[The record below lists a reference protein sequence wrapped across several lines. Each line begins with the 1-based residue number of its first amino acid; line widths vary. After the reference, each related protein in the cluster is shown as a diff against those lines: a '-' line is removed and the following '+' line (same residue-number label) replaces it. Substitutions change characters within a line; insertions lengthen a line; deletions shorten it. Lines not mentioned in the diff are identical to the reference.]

1 MSEPSADALSRRLY
15 AALEHDARIDLN
27 AARLLITPCGR
38 HVLLEG
44 EVNDIAAK
52 RLAATIVSM
61 ALGEGYCVIDLLRI
75 RCGQTSD
82 ARLCDRIAQVL
93 EREPAFADFHISVK
107 TGSDEQLQHEV
118 RIPPGDHIS
127 AVVENG
133 VVTLTGQAN
142 SLTHR
147 RMTEVLLWRI
157 DGCQRI
163 DNLIDVVPPEQDNDD
178 ELTDA
183 VRMAFEIDPLIDA
196 TQISVA
202 VYDRTVELGG
212 RVPNHRLKD
221 IAGRDAWSVPDVR
234 EVHNRIHVG
243 PA

>member
-1 MSEPSADALSRRLY
+1 MSELSADTLSKHVY
-15 AALEHDARIDLN
+15 AVLEHDTRIDMQSS
-27 AARLLITPCGR
+27 RLLISPCGR

-44 EVNDIAAK
+44 EVDDIAAK
-52 RLAATIVSM
+52 RLATNIVTQT
-61 ALGEGYCVIDLLRI
+61 LGEGYCVIDLLRI
-75 RCGQTSD
+75 RSGLMSD
-82 ARLCDRIAQVL
+82 AQLRDKVARVL
-93 EREPAFADFHISVK
+93 HGEPVFKGFHIAVK
-107 TGSDEQLQHEV
+107 TGSDEQLQHDV
-118 RIPPGDHIS
+118 RIPSGDHII

-147 RMTEVLLWRI
+147 RMAEVVLWWI

-196 TQISVA
+196 TQISVN

-212 RVPNHRLKD
+212 YLPNDALKD
-221 IAGRDAWSVPDVR
+221 IAARDAWSVPDVR

-243 PA
+243 PV

>member
-1 MSEPSADALSRRLY
+1 MSERSADTLNRHVH
-15 AALEHDARIDLN
+15 AALEHDRRIDMN
-27 AARLLITPCGR
+27 SARLLVTPCGR

-44 EVNDIAAK
+44 EVDDIAAK
-52 RLAATIVSM
+52 RLAANVVTE

-75 RCGQTSD
+75 RSGLVSD
-82 ARLCDRIAQVL
+82 ARLRDKVERVL
-93 EREPAFADFHISVK
+93 NAEPVFKGFQISVK

-118 RIPPGDHIS
+118 RIPTGDHIS

-147 RMTEVLLWRI
+147 RVAEVLLWWI

-178 ELTDA
+178 ELSDA

-196 TQISVA
+196 AQISVA

-212 RVPNHRLKD
+212 YLPNDALKT